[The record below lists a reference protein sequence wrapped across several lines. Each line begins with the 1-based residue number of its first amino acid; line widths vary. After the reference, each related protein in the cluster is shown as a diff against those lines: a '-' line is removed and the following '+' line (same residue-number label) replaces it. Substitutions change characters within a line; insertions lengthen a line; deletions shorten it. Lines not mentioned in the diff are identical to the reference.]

1 MNNFRKCGAM
11 YIEFDKQNNP
21 EYGFVVDDYDNVIS
35 KFYPLCDRQLEKISL
50 PYLPTAYGTLN
61 TEMQQNLMAQQTF
74 KQNCDKSF
82 AAVLCDD
89 NLIRY
94 AKGGAKIAPGCFAG
108 IKKLQIVAP
117 VNYSIMLDW
126 DCFDQNAQIELQL
139 PSNMGLKQVGRV
151 FDTGYDYSSENWTLI
166 AHKKFDFT
174 SANGRDS
181 YDTRDFDPKNSRCQI
196 TVNHIGVPKLKN
208 CTIGDNQ
215 ITKASGPETKSLPR
229 A

>member
-50 PYLPTAYGTLN
+50 PVLPTDLVMKN
-61 TEMQQNLMAQQTF
+61 NIMLQNLAVQKKMVKT
-74 KQNCDKSF
+74 KERT
-82 AAVLCDD
+82 AALKYDYD
-89 NLIRY
+89 LIEY
-94 AKGGAKIAPGCFAG
+94 AKGGVKIASGCFAG

-126 DCFDQNAQIELQL
+126 NCFDQNAQIELQL

-151 FDTGYDYSSENWTLI
+151 FDTGFDYSHENWTLI
-166 AHKKFDFT
+166 AHKNFNFA
-174 SANGRDS
+174 SANNRDS
-181 YDTRDFDPKNSRCQI
+181 YDTRDFDPKKSRYQI
-196 TVNHIGVPKLKN
+196 AVKHLPAEKLQTCLIGKQ
-208 CTIGDNQ
+208 Q
-215 ITKASGPETKSLPR
+215 ITKGTEQEDIAQQR
-229 A
+229 